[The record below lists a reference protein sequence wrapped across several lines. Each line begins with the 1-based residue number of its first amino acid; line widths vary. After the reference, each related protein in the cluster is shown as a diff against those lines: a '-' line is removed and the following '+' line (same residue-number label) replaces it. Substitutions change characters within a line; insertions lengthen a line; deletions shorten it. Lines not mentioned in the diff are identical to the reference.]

1 MEKKKKAVSM
11 RKKLFMIMLAV
22 SIIPTVIITVFATVN
37 TYHRL
42 YQDTITINTEGM
54 NQSHGML
61 QRYTEDMK
69 KIFYAMEF
77 DPDYKQAVTKWS
89 LGEETYQD
97 TSKISDMMVTSLNQN
112 SMLQDLNLYIPKVRS
127 SMQVQRAG
135 VRIDSTAGNQSIAF
149 ARDNQMQT
157 NIFFKNQAEELY
169 AIHNMHRFQDRELIA
184 QITAKLRPASL
195 AGIVSSSRVYERER
209 ILILNDEAQI
219 VLVLQQDNAF
229 ATLPPQITHIANQT
243 GSTLVGRVWYA
254 EVEGNLVFS
263 TFAPEEKLSVIKI
276 VPKQDI
282 IRSVLP
288 TVYTGILVGIL
299 SLFGAI
305 VLSVILSRF
314 MSRPVEKLAQR
325 VKNIK
330 MQSLVLEE
338 DDDTGDEVSV
348 LEHHISLFVSRIRNL
363 IREEYEAKL
372 EARTAQFKALQ
383 AQINPH
389 FLHNT
394 LQLIGSIAL
403 AKEVPQVYRV
413 STSLSNLMRY
423 SMEMDR
429 MYVTLEE
436 ELINLEN
443 YFFIQK
449 QRFSDRFSV
458 KMDIQEDVRE
468 CMVPKLLIQPIVE
481 NAFSHGFTK
490 SEIQWKLVITAEKT
504 AEGKVRISIWDN
516 GSGMDAST
524 VSRLN
529 ATIQTSSVQE
539 STENEVSMVFQEA
552 QHIGILNVHDRIRL
566 SFSPTD
572 GLRITSEEGKWTNV
586 ELIFDERR
594 TMP

>member
-1 MEKKKKAVSM
+1 
-11 RKKLFMIMLAV
+11 MLAV

-77 DPDYKQAVTKWS
+77 DPDYKQAVIKWS
-89 LGEETYQD
+89 LGEETYHD
-97 TSKISDMMVTSLNQN
+97 ISKISDMMVTSLNQN
-112 SMLQDLNLYIPKVRS
+112 SMLRELNLYIPKAKS

-135 VRIDSTAGNQSIAF
+135 ARIDSTAGVDSIAF
-149 ARDNQMQT
+149 ARENHMQT
-157 NIFFKNQAEELY
+157 NIFFKNQAKDLY
-169 AIHNMHRFQDRELIA
+169 AIHNMHRFEDRELIA
-184 QITAKLRPASL
+184 QITAKLRSDSL
-195 AGIVSSSRVYERER
+195 AGIVSSIRVYEQEK
-209 ILILNDEAQI
+209 IFILNDEAQI
-219 VLVLQQDNAF
+219 VLAIQRSDVLVDASSPH
-229 ATLPPQITHIANQT
+229 ATLIANQA
-243 GSTLVGRVWYA
+243 GAILVGRVWYA
-254 EVEGNLVFS
+254 EMDGNLVFS
-263 TFAPEEKLSVIKI
+263 TFAPEEKLSVVKI

-288 TVYTGILVGIL
+288 TVYTGILVGIA
-299 SLFGAI
+299 SLLGAI
-305 VLSVILSRF
+305 VLSIILSRF

-330 MQSLVLEE
+330 MQTLVLEE
-338 DDDTGDEVSV
+338 EEDTGDEVSV

-458 KMDIQEDVRE
+458 EMDIKEEVRE

-481 NAFSHGFTK
+481 NAFSHGFIK
-490 SEIQWKLVITAEKT
+490 SELPWKLRITAERT
-504 AEGKVRISIWDN
+504 ASGKVRIAIWDN
-516 GSGMDAST
+516 GTGMDT
-524 VSRLN
+524 VTVARLN
-529 ATIQTSSVQE
+529 TALQASSIQE
-539 STENEVSMVFQEA
+539 STENEVSMVFHQA
-552 QHIGILNVHDRIRL
+552 QHIGIMNVHDRIRL

-572 GLRITSEEGKWTNV
+572 GLRITSEEGLWTEV

-594 TMP
+594 EIL